1 MDRIGIII
9 PVHNRLNTT
18 LSCLGQLQNIQT
30 TGFKVETIIIDDGST
45 DGTPDAV
52 KENYPNTE
60 ILKGDG
66 NLWWAGGVNKGFDYA
81 LEKGF
86 DFVYLINDDIQLFP
100 DTLQILYDT
109 LKIHKNSV
117 CSSISLI
124 KKDYVYYA
132 GYKIVGPFKRTRS
145 LVNGALSDSFKGR
158 ILKADTLST
167 KSVLIPT
174 EIIKKGGCLDSKN
187 LPHNYSD
194 WDYFIRL
201 KQKGYSLLVNMDS
214 RIETGLS
221 DSNFHH
227 LILEKNRRQIIKTF
241 FDIKYANHLKTMYI
255 YSKKDKGFITGHV
268 GFVINIF
275 PYIVWAFMKV
285 ILSDSILLKILKR
298 TGRIETG

>member
-132 GYKIVGPFKRTRS
+132 GYKIVGPVSYTHLTLPTS
-145 LVNGALSDSFKGR
+145 DLV
-158 ILKADTLST
+158 
-167 KSVLIPT
+167 
-174 EIIKKGGCLDSKN
+174 
-187 LPHNYSD
+187 
-194 WDYFIRL
+194 
-201 KQKGYSLLVNMDS
+201 
-214 RIETGLS
+214 
-221 DSNFHH
+221 
-227 LILEKNRRQIIKTF
+227 
-241 FDIKYANHLKTMYI
+241 
-255 YSKKDKGFITGHV
+255 
-268 GFVINIF
+268 
-275 PYIVWAFMKV
+275 
-285 ILSDSILLKILKR
+285 
-298 TGRIETG
+298 